1 MLEDGKISG
10 KQYFLIIFSVILSVS
25 IFSVPAPTVA
35 LAKQEVWIAMVIAV
49 FVDGVV
55 AATLYYLGLKYFPQ
69 SLIQYC
75 STILGPILGKIT
87 GVIFIWFF
95 IHVAAITV
103 RILGDFMVT
112 AVMPQTPIIMFSV
125 TLVILSASAVRN
137 GLEIIAR
144 LAELIGPVLMV
155 FSLLTIGL
163 VINNVELNNLKPLFH
178 TGLIDILKASLI
190 PSCWFGVCVIM
201 GMLLPYHNKPAKTFV
216 FKMGGVITGTIV
228 LTAFMLVQI
237 GVFGVHD
244 TASLTF
250 PSYSLARMI
259 HLGDFVERI
268 EVVMMVIW
276 LGGGFVTLTVLYY
289 TAVLGIAQLLKLK
302 SYQPVVIP
310 VGVVILGLSVVL
322 FSSHIAL
329 KAFINQVFP
338 YYALSIEGGLT
349 TVLLIIALLR
359 HGTLKKGVK
368 KN

>member
-1 MLEDGKISG
+1 MLEDGKISS

-35 LAKQEVWIAMVIAV
+35 LARQEVWIAMVIAV

-69 SLIQYC
+69 SLVQYC
-75 STILGPILGKIT
+75 STILGRIPGKIT
-87 GVIFIWFF
+87 GAVFIWFF

-103 RILGDFMVT
+103 RILGDFMIT
-112 AVMPQTPIIMFSV
+112 AVMPQTPILVFAV

-144 LAELIGPVLMV
+144 LAELIGPVLIL

-163 VINNVELNNLKPLFH
+163 VLKDVNPDNLKPLFH

-190 PSCWFGVCVIM
+190 PSSWFGVCVIM
-201 GMLLPYHNKPAKTFV
+201 GMLLPYHDKPQKTFV
-216 FKMGGVITGTIV
+216 AKMGGVITGTIL
-228 LTAFMLVQI
+228 LTAFMLVQM
-237 GVFGVHD
+237 GVFGVHG

-276 LGGGFVTLTVLYY
+276 LGGGFITLTVLYY
-289 TAVLGIAQLLKLK
+289 VAVLGTSQLLNLK
-302 SYQPVVIP
+302 SFQPVVIP
-310 VGVVILGLSVVL
+310 VGIVIIGLSIML
-322 FSSHIAL
+322 FSNHIDL
-329 KAFINQVFP
+329 KAFINKVFP
-338 YYALSIEGGLT
+338 FYALSIEGGLT

-359 HGTLKKGVK
+359 RGTAKKANRK
-368 KN
+368 